1 MIFLNALLALGALA
15 FTVPLAIHLLFRNR
29 FETLDWGAMRFLE
42 AVVRV
47 NRRRMQLRNL
57 LLLIIRCAI
66 PILLAFCLAR
76 PVLTGWQTLPGDEPL
91 SLLLALDT
99 SYSLAGQLNGVNK
112 ADENGQENLARSN
125 RRIDQLVANAE
136 KIIASLPRGSD
147 VTLLTSASAG
157 TDERTNAFSGD
168 AQAVLSALQSLDVQ
182 GRPLSYEAL
191 LSEAIRKTNTAS
203 TERRQIVLLTDDAAS
218 DLSQSQIDSLASIG
232 ERLSAVKP
240 APGLAWIDA
249 WPQDAVTAAVQL
261 PNRRVAKL
269 EPTQSASVPGQSVV
283 WTVELR
289 DDNDAEGTLPDPT
302 VDVLVDGNSIETFPI
317 KFRDGIAV
325 LSFEATFESE
335 GRHVVEVALP
345 GGDSFAPDDRLRAD
359 FSVLPPIDVWL
370 VDGTVSDRPLQSDT
384 DFLAVAL
391 SPFSLAGEKAVD
403 LFRTSKVGSRELSRQ
418 KEELPRIVV
427 LADVGALRSEDSSW
441 LSDFVENQGGTL
453 VTFAGPAT
461 DDDVYDKQLLASDNR
476 SLLPMTWGEIRTL
489 DPSGTGAK
497 IDESQMTY
505 PPLAL
510 FAKEAKG
517 TLDSVGVSTYRAMKL
532 RPKNEPQESSDA
544 ESVDSKTEAAETLS
558 DKRDEANVVMRL
570 ANGDPLMVI
579 REIGKGRVLQV
590 ATTANDRW
598 TSLPRRLAFVPL
610 VQRLMMHLATGENRV
625 VTPTAGEPIVIDLPQ
640 SIGKAAT
647 QSQEANQAKKDEDA
661 SAEEVWTVTTP
672 AGKSMP
678 AAVDD
683 GKLRFGETDLVG
695 IYRFESS
702 AGRVFHS
709 AINVPDTE
717 LKRTPAD
724 PAVREDAAKRI
735 GATRYASVDAYTAD
749 DSTRRF
755 GRGIWRYMLLALLAA
770 MILEPVIQQR
780 GARVTS

>member
-1 MIFLNALLALGALA
+1 MIFLNWLLALGALA

-76 PVLTGWQTLPGDEPL
+76 PVITGWQTLPGDEPL

-99 SYSLAGQLNGVNK
+99 SYSLASKLDNSGN
-112 ADENGQENLARSN
+112 ADAATQSQGN
-125 RRIDQLVANAE
+125 RRVDRLISTAEEIVAA
-136 KIIASLPRGSD
+136 LPRGSD
-147 VTLLTSASAG
+147 VTLVTSATAG
-157 TDERTNAFSGD
+157 RDETADVFSGD
-168 AQAVLSALQSLDVQ
+168 AQKVLSSLQSLDVS
-182 GRPLSYEAL
+182 GRPLSIEAL
-191 LSEAIRKTNTAS
+191 LSESLRKVTSLS

-218 DLSQSQIDSLASIG
+218 DLTQTQLDSLASIG
-232 ERLSAVKP
+232 ERKAAIKP
-240 APGLAWIDA
+240 EVRLAWIDA
-249 WPQDAVTAAVQL
+249 WPNDATAASAQL

-269 EPTQSASVPGQSVV
+269 ESAQSASVPGQPVV

-289 DDNDAEGTLPDPT
+289 DDNDAEGTLPEAT
-302 VDVLVDGNSIETFPI
+302 IEVLVDGAAIETFPV

-325 LSFEATFESE
+325 LSFESTFETA

-359 FSVLPPIDVWL
+359 FAVLPPIDVWL

-403 LFRTSKVGSRELSRQ
+403 LFRTSKVSARELHSQ
-418 KEELPRIVV
+418 KDELPRVVV
-427 LADVGALRSEDSSW
+427 LADVGALRSEVSTW
-441 LSDFVENQGGTL
+441 LSDFVENKGGTL
-453 VTFAGPAT
+453 IMFAGPAT
-461 DDDVYDKQLLASDNR
+461 DDTVYDKQLLGSDGR
-476 SLLPMTWGEIRTL
+476 SILPMTWGDVREL
-489 DPSGTGAK
+489 DASGSGAK

-505 PPLAL
+505 PPLAS
-510 FAKEAKG
+510 FSRDAKG
-517 TLDSVGVSTYRAMKL
+517 TLESVGVTAYRAMKP
-532 RPKNEPQESSDA
+532 RPKVEADEAQKP
-544 ESVDSKTEAAETLS
+544 EAAVTPETQAEADKDAKKS
-558 DKRDEANVVMRL
+558 DVNVVMRL
-570 ANGDPLMVI
+570 ANGDPLMVVSDV
-579 REIGKGRVLQV
+579 GKGRVLQV

-625 VTPTAGEPIVIDLPQ
+625 VTPSAGEPIVIDLPKTMET
-640 SIGKAAT
+640 SGDVAG
-647 QSQEANQAKKDEDA
+647 AKKPDDKQTDG
-661 SAEEVWTVTTP
+661 AELTWTVTTP
-672 AGKSMP
+672 AGKTMP
-678 AAVDD
+678 AASDKEKV
-683 GKLRFGETDLVG
+683 RFGETDLVG

-702 AGRVFHS
+702 DGQVVYS
-709 AINVPDTE
+709 AINVPEAE
-717 LKRTPAD
+717 LKRTPSD
-724 PAVREDAAKRI
+724 SAVRDDAAKRV
-735 GATRYASVDAYTAD
+735 GATRYATLEAYSSD

>member
-1 MIFLNALLALGALA
+1 MIFLNWLLALGALA

-76 PVLTGWQTLPGDEPL
+76 PVITGWQTLPGDEPL

-99 SYSLAGQLNGVNK
+99 SYSLASKLDNSGN
-112 ADENGQENLARSN
+112 ADAATQSQGN
-125 RRIDQLVANAE
+125 RRVDRLISTAEEIVAA
-136 KIIASLPRGSD
+136 LPRGSD
-147 VTLLTSASAG
+147 VTLVTSATAG
-157 TDERTNAFSGD
+157 RDETADVFSGD
-168 AQAVLSALQSLDVQ
+168 AQKVLSSLQSLDVS
-182 GRPLSYEAL
+182 GRPLSIEAL
-191 LSEAIRKTNTAS
+191 LSESLRKVTSLS

-218 DLSQSQIDSLASIG
+218 DLTQTQLDSLASIG
-232 ERLSAVKP
+232 ERKAAIKP
-240 APGLAWIDA
+240 EVRLAWIDA
-249 WPQDAVTAAVQL
+249 WPNDATAASAQL

-269 EPTQSASVPGQSVV
+269 ESAQSASVPGQPVV

-289 DDNDAEGTLPDPT
+289 DDNDAEGTLPEAT
-302 VDVLVDGNSIETFPI
+302 IEVLVDGAAIETFPV

-325 LSFEATFESE
+325 LSFESTFETA

-359 FSVLPPIDVWL
+359 FAVLPPIDVWL

-403 LFRTSKVGSRELSRQ
+403 LFRTSKVSARELHNQ
-418 KEELPRIVV
+418 KDELPRVVV
-427 LADVGALRSEDSSW
+427 LADVGALRSEVSTW
-441 LSDFVENQGGTL
+441 LSDFVENKGGTL
-453 VTFAGPAT
+453 IMFAGPAT
-461 DDDVYDKQLLASDNR
+461 DDTVYDKQLLGSDGR
-476 SLLPMTWGEIRTL
+476 SILPMTWGDVREL
-489 DPSGTGAK
+489 DASGSGAK

-505 PPLAL
+505 PPLAS
-510 FAKEAKG
+510 FSRDAKG
-517 TLDSVGVSTYRAMKL
+517 TLESVGVTAYRAMKP
-532 RPKNEPQESSDA
+532 RPKVEADEAQKP
-544 ESVDSKTEAAETLS
+544 EAAVTPETQAEADKDAKKS
-558 DKRDEANVVMRL
+558 DVNVVMRL
-570 ANGDPLMVI
+570 ANGDPLMVVSDV
-579 REIGKGRVLQV
+579 GKGRVLQV

-625 VTPTAGEPIVIDLPQ
+625 VTPSAGEPIVIDLPKTMET
-640 SIGKAAT
+640 SGDVAG
-647 QSQEANQAKKDEDA
+647 AKKPDDKQTDG
-661 SAEEVWTVTTP
+661 AELTWTVTTP
-672 AGKSMP
+672 AGKTMP
-678 AAVDD
+678 AASDKEKV
-683 GKLRFGETDLVG
+683 RFGETDLVG

-702 AGRVFHS
+702 DGQVVYS
-709 AINVPDTE
+709 AINVPEAE
-717 LKRTPAD
+717 LKRTPSD
-724 PAVREDAAKRI
+724 SAVRDDAAKRV
-735 GATRYASVDAYTAD
+735 GATRYATLEAYSSD